1 MISSAND
8 ITTYSNS
15 FKFIRKWADHENIG
29 YIEAITQFNDSSYII
44 KNMPIQGQSRYR
56 IINPKSG
63 NLINS
68 YDSIEKANKYISSY
82 TNSFERLE
90 GISSLMAIKAMRYL
104 SVQWIA
110 LKFDIE

>member
-63 NLINS
+63 NLISNAVN
-68 YDSIEKANKYISSY
+68 IK
-82 TNSFERLE
+82 
-90 GISSLMAIKAMRYL
+90 GISASFTKNTVKIIGINNITTRIKP
-104 SVQWIA
+104 
-110 LKFDIE
+110 